1 MIRSINGDTPHE
13 SDRICH
19 QQNRISL
26 SLLAIAVLLGLS
38 VVTVIL
44 SETDPLGLPMQI
56 VYADPGISAYASK

>member
-1 MIRSINGDTPHE
+1 MIHPMNLTAFAISK
-13 SDRICH
+13 
-19 QQNRISL
+19 NRISL

>member
-1 MIRSINGDTPHE
+1 MVIHPMNLTAFAISK
-13 SDRICH
+13 
-19 QQNRISL
+19 NRISL